1 MRASEESGS
10 TSPIVGLAFV
20 LPFFGSPLHK
30 IFNDAE
36 DPVEGFPQHHQQQHG
51 AVYPHTARRDL
62 TGEQQG

>member
-1 MRASEESGS
+1 MRVSGGSESASSA
-10 TSPIVGLAFV
+10 VALAFV